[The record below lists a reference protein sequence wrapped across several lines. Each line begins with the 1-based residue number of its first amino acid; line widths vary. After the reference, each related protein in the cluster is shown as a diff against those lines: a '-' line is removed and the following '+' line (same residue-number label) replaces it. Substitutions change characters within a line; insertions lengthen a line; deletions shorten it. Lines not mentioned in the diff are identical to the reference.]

1 MDNLNNENKDDIND
15 NNKNINLEQSKDLV
29 QFKEILIKMKNL
41 NINNILNLENK
52 NDSRKMKILWK
63 NLILKIIIMIIIMKI

>member
-15 NNKNINLEQSKDLV
+15 NNKNINLEQLKDLV

-52 NDSRKMKILWK
+52 NDSRKMKIL
-63 NLILKIIIMIIIMKI
+63 